1 MAVVSVDDLTIAYGN
16 HTVIDHLSFS
26 INEGDFLV
34 VVGENGVGKTTLVRS
49 MLGFL
54 KPKSGTITIPQSTR
68 LGYVPQFRN
77 IDEEYPLS
85 IRDFVALN
93 TKPRLLPWLT
103 KSERNRVEQ
112 MIRENNLTK
121 IAERPLG
128 LASGGEKQRAY
139 LAQALLPNPNL
150 LILDESTAS
159 LDNEMKYELLDLVT
173 RFQQKGLSV
182 MFITHDWDLAEQ
194 YGTRFLYLSPG
205 SYSTGPINELP
216 SPIKGDKKWTEGSAL
231 YSHWCCW
238 RCCSVRGARWQP
250 RRCSRTTG
258 VMRISISIPNASGES
273 IYARRAAH
281 TTITAT
287 GIMNTSPTG
296 YRTPAEALP
305 ARRLVRAACGTGHP
319 SRPGS
324 RR

>member
-103 KSERNRVEQ
+103 KSERNRVER
-112 MIRENNLTK
+112 MIRENNLTN

-173 RFQQKGLSV
+173 CFQQNGLSV
-182 MFITHDWDLAEQ
+182 MFITHDWDLAKQ

-216 SPIKGDKKWTEGSAL
+216 SPVKGDKK
-231 YSHWCCW
+231 
-238 RCCSVRGARWQP
+238 
-250 RRCSRTTG
+250 
-258 VMRISISIPNASGES
+258 
-273 IYARRAAH
+273 
-281 TTITAT
+281 
-287 GIMNTSPTG
+287 
-296 YRTPAEALP
+296 
-305 ARRLVRAACGTGHP
+305 
-319 SRPGS
+319 
-324 RR
+324 

>member
-16 HTVIDHLSFS
+16 HTVIDHLSFP
-26 INEGDFLV
+26 INEGAFLV

-121 IAERPLG
+121 IAARPLG
-128 LASGGEKQRAY
+128 LAAGGEKQRAY

-173 RFQQKGLSV
+173 RFQQKALSV

-194 YGTRFLYLSPG
+194 YGTRLLYLSPG

-216 SPIKGDKKWTEGSAL
+216 SPIKGDKK
-231 YSHWCCW
+231 
-238 RCCSVRGARWQP
+238 
-250 RRCSRTTG
+250 
-258 VMRISISIPNASGES
+258 
-273 IYARRAAH
+273 
-281 TTITAT
+281 
-287 GIMNTSPTG
+287 
-296 YRTPAEALP
+296 
-305 ARRLVRAACGTGHP
+305 
-319 SRPGS
+319 
-324 RR
+324 

>member
-77 IDEEYPLS
+77 IDEEYQLS

-112 MIRENNLTK
+112 MIRENTRHNF
-121 IAERPLG
+121 IISAELG
-128 LASGGEKQRAY
+128 KNQ
-139 LAQALLPNPNL
+139 
-150 LILDESTAS
+150 
-159 LDNEMKYELLDLVT
+159 
-173 RFQQKGLSV
+173 
-182 MFITHDWDLAEQ
+182 
-194 YGTRFLYLSPG
+194 
-205 SYSTGPINELP
+205 
-216 SPIKGDKKWTEGSAL
+216 
-231 YSHWCCW
+231 
-238 RCCSVRGARWQP
+238 
-250 RRCSRTTG
+250 
-258 VMRISISIPNASGES
+258 
-273 IYARRAAH
+273 
-281 TTITAT
+281 
-287 GIMNTSPTG
+287 
-296 YRTPAEALP
+296 
-305 ARRLVRAACGTGHP
+305 
-319 SRPGS
+319 
-324 RR
+324 

>member
-1 MAVVSVDDLTIAYGN
+1 MFAQC
-16 HTVIDHLSFS
+16 
-26 INEGDFLV
+26 LV
-34 VVGENGVGKTTLVRS
+34 
-49 MLGFL
+49 L

-103 KSERNRVEQ
+103 KSERNRVER

-173 RFQQKGLSV
+173 RFQQNGLSV

-216 SPIKGDKKWTEGSAL
+216 SPVKGDKK
-231 YSHWCCW
+231 
-238 RCCSVRGARWQP
+238 
-250 RRCSRTTG
+250 
-258 VMRISISIPNASGES
+258 
-273 IYARRAAH
+273 
-281 TTITAT
+281 
-287 GIMNTSPTG
+287 
-296 YRTPAEALP
+296 
-305 ARRLVRAACGTGHP
+305 
-319 SRPGS
+319 
-324 RR
+324 